1 MKLAV
6 IILLCLFVL
15 IVGFLVVSTLKT
27 LKTEFGYFKK
37 KQTSKLIKIPLVSN
51 GKETGTYVECIE
63 GDYYYNQLIKLYGN
77 PLPKTI
83 ETIPLVEKK

>member
-1 MKLAV
+1 MKLAA
-6 IILLCLFVL
+6 IILLGLFVL
-15 IVGFLVVSTLKT
+15 IVGFLVVKSFKILKP
-27 LKTEFGYFKK
+27 K
-37 KQTSKLIKIPLVSN
+37 SKLIKIPLVSN
-51 GKETGTYVECIE
+51 GKEIGTYVECIK